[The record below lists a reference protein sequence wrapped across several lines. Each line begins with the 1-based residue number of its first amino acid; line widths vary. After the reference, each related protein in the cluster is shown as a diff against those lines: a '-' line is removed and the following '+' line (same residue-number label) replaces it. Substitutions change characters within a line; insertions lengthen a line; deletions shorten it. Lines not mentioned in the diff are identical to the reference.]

1 MTDTE
6 TKPRGEPHEAEAS
19 QARRSGTPA
28 SGEYQDEGRYIPYSG
43 GSLGWFE
50 NSGVLAVE
58 QRNNYLFHTVLDPA
72 MVRAKQVQRAGVFTE
87 KRRSARR
94 EPPASLSATVRV
106 GTEQKTLRVLDL
118 SLHGAKLQ
126 FIGAATALRETEKV
140 AIQLHEA
147 PGGATLL
154 ELPCTVARVEQLEGR
169 MRTMWFVGIAFPPLT
184 PEQAGTLRRIGRLDE
199 PPAGEK
205 EA

>member
-6 TKPRGEPHEAEAS
+6 AKPGAEPQEAEAP
-19 QARRSGTPA
+19 QAGKPGP
-28 SGEYQDEGRYIPYSG
+28 GEYQNEGRYIPYSG

-50 NSGVLAVE
+50 NSGVLATE
-58 QRNNYLFHTVLDPA
+58 KRNNYLFHTVMDPA
-72 MVRAKQVQRAGVFTE
+72 MVRAKQVQRAGVQVE

-94 EPPASLSATVRV
+94 EPPANLTVTV
-106 GTEQKTLRVLDL
+106 QVAKEQKSLRLLDL

-126 FIGAATALRETEKV
+126 FTGAAIALRETEKV
-140 AIQLHEA
+140 IVQFHDGS
-147 PGGATLL
+147 GGTLLL
-154 ELPCTVARVEQLEGR
+154 ELLCVVARVEQLEGR

-184 PEQAGTLRRIGRLDE
+184 AEQAGTLRRIGKLDE
-199 PPAGEK
+199 PPAGGT